1 MRVCS
6 VFACCVARRGLAQGQ
21 YLVHG
26 EQEHEGPASE
36 SGGGSGG
43 GGDYQSDK
51 PRHQHHAPQQH
62 AYLRSS
68 RGSQLRGGGAS
79 RALSRQDT
87 FDSETQGSRDSA
99 YTEAGDSCMDIET
112 DPYEEPEPYRGGGGG
127 GGGSRLHLSQHH
139 APRQASWE
147 DEGAEPD
154 QENLNQPPPPPH
166 HQPHAAGRPKLRERY
181 CQEDANTNT
190 GRNKN
195 QEQDWGRDVYIR

>member
-1 MRVCS
+1 MLTLTNPLCAFLLCLS
-6 VFACCVARRGLAQGQ
+6 LHGVAWLTQGQ

-26 EQEHEGPASE
+26 EQKHEAALSE
-36 SGGGSGG
+36 VGGS
-43 GGDYQSDK
+43 DYQSDK
-51 PRHQHHAPQQH
+51 PHPPQQT
-62 AYLRSS
+62 YLRST
-68 RGSQLRGGGAS
+68 RGQHRGGS
-79 RALSRQDT
+79 TRALSRQDT

-127 GGGSRLHLSQHH
+127 GGGEGGRGSRLHLSQHH
-139 APRQASWE
+139 GRQASWE

-154 QENLNQPPPPPH
+154 QENLNHPPPPMT
-166 HQPHAAGRPKLRERY
+166 HQPHGRPKLRERY
-181 CQEDANTNT
+181 CQKPVDTNNM